1 MGLFIGKIQEAK
13 MQDRKAFERQV
24 EFLEGDFC
32 PDYFTDLHKKSMG
45 LTRRHLEDEE
55 EIKFDDE
62 DDSDDEDA

>member
-13 MQDRKAFERQV
+13 SQDRKAFERQV

-45 LTRRHLEDEE
+45 LTRRHLEEE
-55 EIKFDDE
+55 D
-62 DDSDDEDA
+62 